1 VTKLD
6 PRVNAYRDGLAA
18 IGLKGVVDAPRYAEG
33 RSAVVVRGIA
43 NLRNAPREDS
53 GLDTQLVYGETFT
66 VYDEADGWAWGQAAR
81 DHYVGYVRAERL
93 LFGEAHPS
101 HRVRVLGSPLLSAP
115 NSKSPARDL
124 LPMNAKV
131 TIVSE
136 ENGFAKI
143 ADGDYLYA
151 AHLTPLG
158 QAQSDWVGMAE
169 KFFGSPYLWGGK
181 TSAGCDCSGVLQTA
195 LEAGGIWSPRDTDMM
210 EEALGQ
216 ALPVSED
223 LSGLKRGDLV
233 FWKAHIGVMLD
244 ETRLLHANAY
254 HMLVAIEPLR
264 DAAERIARK
273 EGAIRSIKRL

>member
-1 VTKLD
+1 MKKLD

-18 IGLKGVVDAPRYAEG
+18 IGLKGVVDAPRFAQG
-33 RSAVVVRGIA
+33 RSAFVAHGVA

-81 DHYVGYVRAERL
+81 DNYVGYLRTAGL
-93 LFGEAHPS
+93 LFGEADPT
-101 HRVRVLGSPLLSAP
+101 HRVRVLGSPLFSAP
-115 NSKSPARDL
+115 NIKSAARDL

-131 TIVSE
+131 KVVSD
-136 ENGFAKI
+136 ENGLAKT
-143 ADGDYLYA
+143 ADGNYLYA

-158 QAQSDWVGMAE
+158 QAQPDWVGMAE
-169 KFFGSPYLWGGK
+169 KFLGAPYLWGGK
-181 TSAGCDCSGVLQTA
+181 TAAGCDCSGVLQTA

-216 ALPVSED
+216 TLAVSED
-223 LSGLKRGDLV
+223 LSGLMRGDLV
-233 FWKAHIGVMLD
+233 FWKGHIGVMLD

-254 HMLVAIEPLR
+254 HMLVAAEPLR